1 MEAMMNIVI
10 IGAGK
15 LGYRL
20 ANIFSIKDNN
30 VTVVDKDDAA
40 LYKVQSDVDMMPM
53 FADGLN
59 IEMLTR
65 LNISM
70 TELLFAVTGSDETNL
85 LIATL
90 AKKMGCKRV
99 VARVRNPDY
108 MNQID
113 FIRHNLDID
122 LITNPDHETATEIA
136 KKLLKSEAIYMD
148 DFANGKVGMSE
159 FAIESNDLLNGAS
172 IKQIDL
178 PKRLLI
184 VAIKRH
190 DEMLIPN
197 GETIILSG
205 DLLYI
210 IGVKL
215 DIQNFMK
222 QYKEHLMKPE
232 HKRIKRVMILGG
244 GNISYFLAKR
254 LEIKGVQVKIIE
266 KNKETCKDLAINL
279 PNALIIHGDA
289 TDISILIEENISNMD
304 AVVTLTGFDEENILL
319 SVVAKKYKVPKII
332 TKVSKSNYVSVL
344 HELDINMVINPVLLT
359 ASHLMR
365 YAQGGKIKSL
375 SLLLGGSAEVME
387 VIALEGT
394 KIVGKPLSTIDLPKG
409 IIIGGV
415 VKNGK
420 VIVPDGT
427 TVIEPHNRVIVFC
440 LNDVLDKIEAYFYK
454 GKRRI
459 FNELWNDHE
468 GTR

>member
-1 MEAMMNIVI
+1 MNVVI

-30 VTVVDKDDAA
+30 VSVVDNDDEA
-40 LYKVQSDVDMMPM
+40 LYKAQSDIDMMPM
-53 FADGLN
+53 RADGLN

-65 LNISM
+65 LNIAV
-70 TELLFAVTGSDETNL
+70 TDILFAVTGSDETNL

-90 AKKMGCKRV
+90 AKKMGCRRV

-108 MNQID
+108 SNQID
-113 FIRHNLDID
+113 FIKHNLDID
-122 LITNPDHETATEIA
+122 LITNQDYETATEIA
-136 KKLLKSEAIYMD
+136 KMLLKSEAIYMD

-159 FAIESNDLLNGAS
+159 FAIESEYLLNGKT
-172 IKQIDL
+172 IKNINL
-178 PKRLLI
+178 PKRILI
-184 VAIKRH
+184 VAIKRNE
-190 DEMLIPN
+190 EMLIPN
-197 GETIILSG
+197 GNTVLLTG

-215 DIQNFMK
+215 EIQNFLK
-222 QYKEHLMKPE
+222 QYREHLMKPD

-244 GNISYFLAKR
+244 GNISYYLAKR
-254 LEIKGVQVKIIE
+254 LEQKGVQVKIIE
-266 KNKETCKDLAINL
+266 KNKEVCKELAIDL
-279 PNALIIHGDA
+279 PSALIIHGDA
-289 TDISILIEENISNMD
+289 TDLSILIEENIAHMD
-304 AVVTLTGFDEENILL
+304 SVITLTGFDEENILL
-319 SVVAKKYKVPKII
+319 SVVAKKYKVPKVI

-344 HELDINMVINPVLLT
+344 HDLDINLVINPVLLT

-365 YAQGGKIKSL
+365 YAQGGRIKSL

-387 VIALEGT
+387 IIALEGT
-394 KIVGKPLSTIDLPKG
+394 RIVGRPLSTIELPEG
-409 IIIGGV
+409 IIIGAV

-420 VIVPDGT
+420 VIIPDGT

-440 LNDVLDKIEAYFYK
+440 LNDVIDKIEAFFYK
-454 GKRRI
+454 GKRGI
-459 FNELWNDHE
+459 LNELRNDHE

>member
-1 MEAMMNIVI
+1 MTVVI

-30 VTVVDKDDAA
+30 VSVVDNDDEA
-40 LYKVQSDVDMMPM
+40 LYKARADIDMMPM
-53 FADGLN
+53 HADGLN

-65 LNISM
+65 LNIAV
-70 TELLFAVTGSDETNL
+70 TDILFAVTGSDETNL

-99 VARVRNPDY
+99 VARVRNPNY
-108 MNQID
+108 SSQID
-113 FIRHNLDID
+113 FIKHNLDID
-122 LITNPDHETATEIA
+122 LITNQDYETATEIA
-136 KKLLKSEAIYMD
+136 KMLLKSEAIYMD

-159 FAIESNDLLNGAS
+159 FMIESEYLLNGKTIKS
-172 IKQIDL
+172 INL
-178 PKRLLI
+178 PKRILI
-184 VAIKRH
+184 VAIKRNE
-190 DEMLIPN
+190 EMLIPN
-197 GETIILSG
+197 GDTVLFSG

-215 DIQNFMK
+215 DIQNFLK
-222 QYKEHLMKPE
+222 QYNEQLMKPDY
-232 HKRIKRVMILGG
+232 KRIKRVMILGG
-244 GNISYFLAKR
+244 GNISYYLTKR
-254 LEIKGVQVKIIE
+254 LEQKNVQVKIIE
-266 KNKETCKDLAINL
+266 KNKEICKELAIDL

-289 TDISILIEENISNMD
+289 TDLSILIEENIAHMD

-319 SVVAKKYKVPKII
+319 SVVAKKYKVPKVI

-344 HELDINMVINPVLLT
+344 HDLDINLVINPVLLT

-365 YAQGGKIKSL
+365 YAQGGRIKSL

-387 VIALEGT
+387 IIALEGT
-394 KIVGKPLSTIDLPKG
+394 RIVGRPLSAIELPRG
-409 IIIGGV
+409 IIIGAV

-427 TVIEPHNRVIVFC
+427 TMIEPHNRVIVFC
-440 LNDVLDKIEAYFYK
+440 LNDVIDKIEAYFYK
-454 GKRRI
+454 GKRGI
-459 FNELWNDHE
+459 LNELWND
-468 GTR
+468 R